1 MTQWDTF
8 STKTFYPLI
17 DDINDFDDFN
27 IKLQSIKDK
36 KLNNS
41 RNFRR
46 RIQLSN

>member
-17 DDINDFDDFN
+17 DDFN